1 MNKFVKLF
9 LIVSMVATVG
19 SISAMKN
26 EDGEEDNLSKSNQL
40 LSQAKSSTEDTSA
53 KKHSDNCMAHASY
66 YVKLA
71 EKGLQWPLNKIS
83 VAISETNE
91 KKVPFGV
98 KYRIIADIIGGG
110 WKIATVAG
118 LVVLIK
124 KCACNHATPKQI
136 ETV

>member
-19 SISAMKN
+19 SISAM
-26 EDGEEDNLSKSNQL
+26 ESDEETS
-40 LSQAKSSTEDTSA
+40 SSTSTQTLLQSSTKD
-53 KKHSDNCMAHASY
+53 KPKHGDNCMAHASY